1 MTLARR
7 EMALV
12 LATIIMKYD
21 LYDGQEGPT
30 MELYDTERTRDV
42 DAHSDYIIPVPAENS
57 EGVRIRFR
65 A

>member
-12 LATIIMKYD
+12 LATVVLRYE
-21 LYDGQEGPT
+21 LYNGQGGPS

-42 DAHSDYIIPVPAENS
+42 DAHSDYIIPVPDAKS